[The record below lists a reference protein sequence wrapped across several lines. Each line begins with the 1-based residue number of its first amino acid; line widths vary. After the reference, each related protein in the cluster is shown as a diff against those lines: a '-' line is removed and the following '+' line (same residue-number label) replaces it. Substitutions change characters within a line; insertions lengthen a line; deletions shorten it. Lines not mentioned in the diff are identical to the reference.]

1 MNTNL
6 LHPISPTTVLAR
18 PGARLPKRFLRYLIE
33 RFSLYSIV
41 PACAIQYLFI
51 THYAGIA
58 LRPSDWPRWLA
69 GFATYLGVFLLLRL
83 LDDMK
88 DKRHDDLFYAERP
101 VQRGLIS
108 LGELSA
114 IAAGLLLALTAAN
127 MLLSTFAG
135 LWFFF
140 ATLGY
145 VALMRVEFFAAAFIR
160 PRLLLYLALHEVF
173 VPLLVA
179 YVIYHQGGTL
189 GGARDLFFLLLSLL
203 MVMAVEVARKIRP
216 TTLDRTGRD
225 TYSAYLGRRGA
236 LAFLGLILCGA
247 QVLFYAVAGTPAWLA
262 LLLLPPLAASLYY
275 YRTDSRSG
283 AKLILGATV
292 LCLTVNMLAAL

>member
-6 LHPISPTTVLAR
+6 LQA
-18 PGARLPKRFLRYLIE
+18 GAHTAPAAERRERLPLRFLRYLIE
-33 RFSLYSIV
+33 RFSLFSIV
-41 PACAIQYLFI
+41 PACAVQYLFI
-51 THYAGIA
+51 AHYAGTA
-58 LRPSDWPRWLA
+58 LGAGGWTRPIV

-88 DKRHDDLFYAERP
+88 DKSHDDLFYSDRP
-101 VQRGLIS
+101 VQRGLIT

-114 IAAGLLLALTAAN
+114 LAVVLLLGLTLANLLFSSVAAVW
-127 MLLSTFAG
+127 LFL
-135 LWFFF
+135 

-145 VALMRVEFFAAAFIR
+145 VALMRAEFFAPAFVR

-179 YVIYHQGGTL
+179 YVLLHQGGTL
-189 GGARDLFFLLLSLL
+189 GGARDLLFLALSLL

-216 TTLDRTGRD
+216 SALDRTGRD

-236 LAFLGLILCGA
+236 LAFLGSILAGA
-247 QVLFYAVAGTPAWLA
+247 QLLFTSVTGTPAWLA
-262 LLLLPPLAASLYY
+262 LLLLAPLAAGIYY
-275 YRTDSRSG
+275 DRADSARG
-283 AKLILGATV
+283 AKLILTTTV

>member
-6 LHPISPTTVLAR
+6 LHPLSPTTVLAR
-18 PGARLPKRFLRYLIE
+18 AGARLPKRFLRYLIE

-58 LRPSDWPRWLA
+58 PRPSDWPRWLA
-69 GFATYLGVFLLLRL
+69 GFATYIGVFLLLRL

-101 VQRGLIS
+101 VQRGLIT
-108 LGELSA
+108 LAELSA
-114 IAAGLLLALTAAN
+114 IAAALLLALTAAN

-135 LWFFF
+135 VWLFF

-145 VALMRVEFFAAAFIR
+145 LALMRVEFFAPAFIR

-189 GGARDLFFLLLSLL
+189 GAARDLFFLMLSLL

-216 TTLDRTGRD
+216 TALDRTGRD

-236 LAFLGLILCGA
+236 LAFLCLILCGA
-247 QVLFYAVAGTPAWLA
+247 QILFYVVAGTPAWLG
-262 LLLLPPLAASLYY
+262 LLLLAPLAASLYY
-275 YRTDSRSG
+275 YRTDSKAG
-283 AKLILGATV
+283 AKMILGATV
-292 LCLTVNMLAAL
+292 LCLTGNMLAAL